1 MANML
6 VPLDFSD
13 VTARVVAEA
22 TRLAQSLKM
31 AVTLIHVAQAESDF
45 VGFEVGPKYIRD
57 DMAEDLRED
66 HAKLHEVQQA
76 LTADGL
82 EATAM
87 MVPGAPAEKLAEEM
101 ARLAPDMVVIGSH
114 GHGALHQLL
123 AGSACQAVLK
133 HATCPVLVVPA
144 GADG

>member
-1 MANML
+1 ML

-13 VTARVVAEA
+13 VTARVLAEA
-22 TRLAQSLKM
+22 ARLAQSLDM
-31 AVTLIHVAQAESDF
+31 AVTLVHVAQTESDF

-66 HAKLHEVQQA
+66 HAKLHDAQQA
-76 LTADGL
+76 LAAKGL
-82 EATAM
+82 DVTAM
-87 MVPGAPAEKLAEEM
+87 MVPGAPAEKLVEEM
-101 ARLAPDMVVIGSH
+101 ARLAPGLVVIGSH

-133 HATCPVLVVPA
+133 RATCPVLVVPA
-144 GADG
+144 GAAG